1 MIKKYFAKTS
11 LFLIFTLVF
20 PSFIIAEGFIENKG
34 QFLSNVIAKKNVF
47 GGALFIEKAK
57 LTYCFYNEEHLKK
70 FHNKVSEES
79 NIDLHAYSVDFINA
93 NKNIETQ
100 LLDKSFFFENYFL
113 GQPNLWAKNV
123 AHFNTVMQKNIYDG
137 IDLIFYNNSES
148 IKYDLIVKANSNPN
162 DIIMKYAGHNR
173 ISINNRNL
181 IVTTSVNTVTE
192 LKPYAYQLID
202 NDTVEVVCNYSLR
215 KNKLRFE
222 FPNGYN
228 QNIDLIIDPTLIFST
243 YSGSISDNFGYTAT
257 YDSQGHLYSGST
269 AFGVDYPITTGA
281 FQQSFQGGIT
291 DIVVTKYDTL
301 GQTRIYSTY
310 LGGSSDEL
318 PHSMVVN
325 NNNELYIL
333 GTTGSNDFPTTSN
346 AFQTNF
352 NGGTNFFPSGLGVSF
367 PDGSDMFISRLNID
381 GGALL
386 SSSFLGGSDN
396 DGLNT
401 SSKLKFNYADEIRGE
416 IDIDLDNNIYIAS
429 TTFSNDFPTTANS
442 FAQSLKGNQDGCI
455 VKMDYQLS
463 TIIWSSF
470 LGGSKDDAIYSL
482 ELDSEKN
489 IYVTGGT
496 NSSDFPTTPSSY
508 DATYNDSLNADAFI
522 SIIEKEGSNLI
533 NSTYFGSNKY
543 DQAYFI
549 ELNESNQVYVLG
561 QTKAD
566 SMTLIH
572 NSNLYVAKGGQFIS
586 VFDLG
591 LSNLLKSTRIGTG
604 KGTPDISPTAF
615 LVDKCNKIYLSGWGS
630 NLGGPLS
637 TLNLPVTDSAFQT
650 ITDGNDFYL
659 AVYNEQIDSLEYA
672 TYFGGSQSTEHVD
685 GGTSR
690 FDKNGVVYQSVCAG
704 CGGNNDFPIYPN
716 PGAVSTTNNSPNC
729 NNAVFKFDFKRPIV
743 IAEFSA
749 PTISCTTSVSFI
761 NNTSFSNSTGLNYF
775 WDFGDGASSSQTN
788 PTHQYQNTGVYN
800 VSLISTSP
808 LACNFS
814 DTITK
819 TIYIL
824 SGTTDTLENIVKCK
838 YNYAQ
843 IGLSSVIDSS
853 LNFSWYP
860 SISLNNPSISN
871 PYTTADST
879 TNYQLIVSGNQ
890 CSDTLF
896 QKVIVNNLGI
906 NLSNDTSYCFEP
918 IMLIASSNS
927 NFDEIVWSSS
937 NDFTDTLSQQANYL
951 TSQALTYYV
960 KISDSLCYAKDSVSV
975 LSDLID
981 ISLIADTI
989 SCLTDT
995 ITINAINNVPNN
1007 PIINYN
1013 WLSPNPILYTED
1025 SSTINIITT
1034 SSNWHAVEVINDVGC
1049 FIKDSIYINTYPKP
1063 AIDSIWASNYSIPNG
1078 SNTEL
1083 NILTTDSI
1091 FWFNGMNELSI
1102 IITPTISKW
1111 HNVTVSNG
1119 FCLTEDSIYI
1129 EVREVFCNEDSIVF
1143 PSGFTPNYDETNDNY
1158 RLKNKGIDVVDFI
1171 ISIYNRLGQR
1181 VYTSNDINFNWNG
1194 RHKGKELPPQVF
1206 HYYCEILCSGGKK
1219 LFKKGNITL
1228 IK

>member
-1 MIKKYFAKTS
+1 MIKKIFSKTL
-11 LFLIFTLVF
+11 LFLIFTFVF
-20 PSFIIAEGFIENKG
+20 PCFIIAEGFIENKG

-57 LTYCFYNEEHLKK
+57 LTYCFYNQEQLKK
-70 FHNKVSEES
+70 FHNKVSEEP

-100 LLDKSFFFENYFL
+100 LLDKSLFFENYFL
-113 GQPNLWAKNV
+113 GQPNSWAKNV

-162 DIIMKYAGHNR
+162 DIIMKYSGHNR
-173 ISINNRNL
+173 ININNGNL

-192 LKPYAYQLID
+192 LIPYAYQLID
-202 NDTVEVVCNYSLR
+202 NDTVEVVCNYFLR

-257 YDSQGHLYSGST
+257 YDNQGHLYSGST
-269 AFGVDYPITTGA
+269 VFGVDYPVTTGS
-281 FQQSFQGGIT
+281 FQQSFQGGVT
-291 DIVVTKYDTL
+291 DIAITKYDTL

-333 GTTGSNDFPTTSN
+333 GTTGSNDYPITSN

-367 PDGSDMFISRLNID
+367 PNGSDMFISRLNID
-381 GGALL
+381 GGVLL

-463 TIIWSSF
+463 TIIWSTF

-496 NSSDFPTTPSSY
+496 NSSDFPISPSSY

-729 NNAVFKFDFKRPIV
+729 NNAVFKFDFKRPILS
-743 IAEFSA
+743 AEFSA
-749 PTISCTTSVSFI
+749 PIISCTTSVSFI
-761 NNTSFSNSTGLNYF
+761 NNTNFPNSTGLNYF

-819 TIYIL
+819 TIYVL
-824 SGTTDTLENIVKCK
+824 SGSSDTLENIVKCK

-843 IGLSSVIDSS
+843 IGL
-853 LNFSWYP
+853 
-860 SISLNNPSISN
+860 
-871 PYTTADST
+871 
-879 TNYQLIVSGNQ
+879 
-890 CSDTLF
+890 
-896 QKVIVNNLGI
+896 
-906 NLSNDTSYCFEP
+906 
-918 IMLIASSNS
+918 
-927 NFDEIVWSSS
+927 
-937 NDFTDTLSQQANYL
+937 
-951 TSQALTYYV
+951 
-960 KISDSLCYAKDSVSV
+960 
-975 LSDLID
+975 
-981 ISLIADTI
+981 
-989 SCLTDT
+989 
-995 ITINAINNVPNN
+995 
-1007 PIINYN
+1007 
-1013 WLSPNPILYTED
+1013 
-1025 SSTINIITT
+1025 
-1034 SSNWHAVEVINDVGC
+1034 
-1049 FIKDSIYINTYPKP
+1049 
-1063 AIDSIWASNYSIPNG
+1063 
-1078 SNTEL
+1078 
-1083 NILTTDSI
+1083 
-1091 FWFNGMNELSI
+1091 
-1102 IITPTISKW
+1102 
-1111 HNVTVSNG
+1111 
-1119 FCLTEDSIYI
+1119 
-1129 EVREVFCNEDSIVF
+1129 
-1143 PSGFTPNYDETNDNY
+1143 
-1158 RLKNKGIDVVDFI
+1158 
-1171 ISIYNRLGQR
+1171 
-1181 VYTSNDINFNWNG
+1181 
-1194 RHKGKELPPQVF
+1194 
-1206 HYYCEILCSGGKK
+1206 
-1219 LFKKGNITL
+1219 
-1228 IK
+1228 